1 MQFIKPYYL
10 LCIGAILAVTLD
22 VTCAL
27 LVPTITADMIN
38 TVIDT
43 KNVNSIMDKGLI
55 MLAISLLS
63 GICALLGSF
72 LSAKL
77 SAKVGKDMRNAIYAK
92 SLTLSATDFEQ
103 FGTASMIT
111 RTLNDINAIQQQLP
125 MFIQLVLPVPIMCVM
140 GICFAFYIHEQM
152 GYLLLG
158 IMVFVMLITTVIV
171 KKSAPIME
179 KLQYFLDKMNLVL
192 RENLMGIRVIRAFNK
207 ENHEVNRLQMRFTD
221 YAKLAI
227 KANYLFAIL
236 DSLAIT
242 MINFCIVA
250 IFYVGGNNVGNGSMA
265 IGDILAVTEYAIW
278 ALFYL
283 ILAQMVLIL
292 LPKALVCLKRLNQV
306 LAFKPEINDGDIAD
320 FNLNKDTNEVLRFD
334 HVNFR
339 FADAAELTLSDLS
352 FSCYRGKT
360 TAIIGGTGSGKSTIA
375 KLILRYHDVTSG
387 SISLQ
392 DTDIR
397 KLTQFNLRKHIS
409 YVPQKA
415 WLFSGTIADNLRYGD
430 NLADEV
436 KLQRALSI
444 AQADFVNAL
453 PDKLNA
459 PVAQGGN
466 NFSGGQ
472 KQRLSIARALV
483 KKADLYIFDDSFS
496 ALDFQTDLALR
507 QALFKELNHCALLII
522 AQRVSTIIHA
532 DQIIVLNDGKIAGIG
547 THKNLLATCSI
558 YRDIVQSQMKGE
570 DIHAN

>member
-111 RTLNDINAIQQQLP
+111 RTLNDVNAIQQQLP

-192 RENLMGIRVIRAFNK
+192 RENLTGIRVIRAFNK
-207 ENHEVNRLQMRFTD
+207 ENHEVNRLQMRFAD

-292 LPKALVCLKRLNQV
+292 LPKTLVCLKRLNQV

>member
-27 LVPTITADMIN
+27 LVPTITANMIN

-111 RTLNDINAIQQQLP
+111 RTLNDINAIQQQMP

-158 IMVFVMLITTVIV
+158 IMVFVMLITTIIV

-192 RENLMGIRVIRAFNK
+192 RENLTGIRVIRAFNK
-207 ENHEVNRLQMRFTD
+207 ENHEVNRLQMRFAD

-292 LPKALVCLKRLNQV
+292 LPKTLVCLKRLNQV

-392 DTDIR
+392 DTNIR

-409 YVPQKA
+409 HVPQKA

-507 QALFKELNHCALLII
+507 QALSKELNHCALLII

>member
-27 LVPTITADMIN
+27 LVPTITANMIN

-77 SAKVGKDMRNAIYAK
+77 SAKVGKDMRNAIYTK

-192 RENLMGIRVIRAFNK
+192 RENLTGIRVIRAFNK
-207 ENHEVNRLQMRFTD
+207 ENHEVNRLQMRFAD

-292 LPKALVCLKRLNQV
+292 LPKTLVCLKRLNQV

-409 YVPQKA
+409 HVPQKA

-507 QALFKELNHCALLII
+507 QALSKELNHCALLII